1 MAMPNT
7 TLNNLMMNSRDK
19 IVTAPFSAG
28 YELVRNVEV
37 LTHPEPETV
46 IDEDLFAALAKRFGT
61 PLVGSIGGLHY
72 YLKPTRCIPAN
83 TVAVP
88 DESHD
93 EPDTFLIRQ

>member
-1 MAMPNT
+1 MAMPST
-7 TLNNLMMNSRDK
+7 TPTNSTMNSHDK

-28 YELVRNVEV
+28 YELVRNVDI

-46 IDEDLFAALAKRFGT
+46 IDEDLFAALAERFGT